1 VSHAALVAVV
11 IALAGAAPPSAR
23 LVFNRGA
30 GAESCPSEAE
40 MRAVVARRLGF
51 DPFDDDAPKQ
61 IHCALERS
69 GGLFRAHIKVATAS
83 AAPAAERRLVSPRKD
98 CAELAAAVELAL
110 SVAINPASAG
120 QPADVEPPRARAA
133 PVEPKPA
140 PAAGPPVEAPP
151 APPPPPARVTPA
163 PAITRSPPPFDRAPA
178 APRSYTLL
186 ARADAG
192 VGFGLGPGAT
202 LATGAG
208 VAVVWRALSVDVG
221 GRWVAPSSAAVSGG
235 SVTTWS
241 WSLSIAPCAH
251 REWLAACAVAAA
263 GALHARGDGLA
274 LTATDVGLYAAAG
287 ARGLVDAPIG
297 ARWRLR
303 VAGELVTPLV
313 RAHLVVE
320 GREQWAPPRL
330 QVVAGLGL
338 VRSFW

>member
-1 VSHAALVAVV
+1 MRVSA
-11 IALAGAAPPSAR
+11 
-23 LVFNRGA
+23 
-30 GAESCPSEAE
+30 
-40 MRAVVARRLGF
+40 
-51 DPFDDDAPKQ
+51 
-61 IHCALERS
+61 S
-69 GGLFRAHIKVATAS
+69 GW
-83 AAPAAERRLVSPRKD
+83 
-98 CAELAAAVELAL
+98 
-110 SVAINPASAG
+110 
-120 QPADVEPPRARAA
+120 
-133 PVEPKPA
+133 
-140 PAAGPPVEAPP
+140 
-151 APPPPPARVTPA
+151 
-163 PAITRSPPPFDRAPA
+163 
-178 APRSYTLL
+178 
-186 ARADAG
+186 
-192 VGFGLGPGAT
+192 GPGAT

-251 REWLAACAVAAA
+251 RGWLAACAVAAA